1 MINRRKF
8 AKLMA
13 IGAGA
18 PLLAAADETPSG
30 NGSTVTIRS
39 ASVPNEVRVHIHTPP
54 GYSTAPSTPYPLL
67 ILLHGGNGSEKDLM
81 RFSGVIDAEMA
92 AGRLPPM
99 VIAMPGAGRSLYM
112 DFLDGSQKWETFITT
127 ELLAWL
133 RAKYNVAADRHSTF
147 IGGWSMGGLGSLR
160 TAFKNPDLFG
170 AVAAVEPAIEPALH
184 WNEVGERVRFW
195 RSVEVLETMFGSPI
209 DADYWADNNP
219 ATIAKR
225 DPERLLGLGIYIE
238 VGNQDMLY
246 LHEGTEFLHR
256 ILFEAGIAHEYR
268 LVDGAEHVG
277 PSITPRLLDAL
288 GFIGRRIDPPG
299 WIDENVEAVRSVM
312 DSQKRAIGMSVEPV
326 DPGRIR
332 GR

>member
-8 AKLMA
+8 AKLIA
-13 IGAGA
+13 VSAGA
-18 PLLAAADETPSG
+18 PLLAAAEETPSSS
-30 NGSTVTIRS
+30 GSTVIIQS
-39 ASVPNEVRVHIHTPP
+39 ANVPSEARVHIHTPP
-54 GYSTAPSTPYPLL
+54 GYRMAASNPYPLL

-81 RFSGVIDAEMA
+81 RFTGVIDAEMI

-127 ELLAWL
+127 DLLAWL

-160 TAFKNPDLFG
+160 IAFKNPELFG
-170 AVAAVEPAIEPALH
+170 AVAALEPAIEPALH
-184 WNEVGERVRFW
+184 WSEIGERVRFW
-195 RSVEVLETMFGSPI
+195 RPVDLLENIFGSPI
-209 DADYWADNNP
+209 DTDFWASNNP

-225 DPERLLGLGIYIE
+225 DSERLLGLGIYIE

-256 ILFEAGIAHEYR
+256 ILFDAGVAHEYR

-277 PSITPRLLDAL
+277 PSMTPRLLDAL

-299 WIDENVEAVRSVM
+299 WIDENVETVRSAM
-312 DSQKRAIGMSVEPV
+312 NSQKRAIGMSIERV
-326 DPGRIR
+326 DPRRIHGR
-332 GR
+332 